1 MRIPGSLPPTSP
13 ASARVGRAY
22 GLPLKPPAAP
32 VAQPVAEPK
41 DRAAA
46 GPAELRAGGT
56 AELRSV
62 LNDEERAYFDQI
74 AALGPI
80 TYGPGRKA
88 GLTPGA
94 PRGLR
99 LDVQG

>member
-1 MRIPGSLPPTSP
+1 MRIPGSLPPVVP
-13 ASARVGRAY
+13 AASRVGRAY
-22 GLPLKPPAAP
+22 GLPPKPPAPPAAP
-32 VAQPVAEPK
+32 AGESSGPQGRVS
-41 DRAAA
+41 A
-46 GPAELRAGGT
+46 GPPDLRA
-56 AELRSV
+56 V

-88 GLTPGA
+88 GLTPEA

>member
-1 MRIPGSLPPTSP
+1 MRIPGSLPPAALA
-13 ASARVGRAY
+13 ASRVGRAY
-22 GLPLKPPAAP
+22 GLPPKPPAP
-32 VAQPVAEPK
+32 P
-41 DRAAA
+41 A
-46 GPAELRAGGT
+46 GPASEPTSRGLAGPADLRA
-56 AELRSV
+56 V

-88 GLTPGA
+88 GLTPEA